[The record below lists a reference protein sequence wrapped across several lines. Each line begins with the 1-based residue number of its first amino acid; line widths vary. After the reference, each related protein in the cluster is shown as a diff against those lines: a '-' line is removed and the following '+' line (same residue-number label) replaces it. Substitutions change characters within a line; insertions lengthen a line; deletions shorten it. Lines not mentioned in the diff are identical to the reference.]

1 MVSIAGVAVAEA
13 EGLSGEGGEAHVDGG
28 NQLDAGDGDGERGA
42 TL

>member
-1 MVSIAGVAVAEA
+1 MVSVAVAGA